1 MPVGTVRGW
10 TPQTSAF
17 REGPLFSDDRP
28 KQPSPPHVPCA
39 PWHSAHE
46 DVVFRSR
53 LQYFGQFFWTDC
65 SDLSA
70 AGARSAEHCNGQ
82 HQLDNML
89 TATMAAFGWLNIIIC
104 INFAGCGRADTVW
117 VAHIERGSTLTE
129 VRQLEAERSPSV
141 LICVDLRRSSSK
153 AKLGPLE
160 LSYTLSGT
168 RVSACEKA
176 TWPLRGG
183 RTDQCSHSKGSNP
196 VYSRNIISFRKVRST
211 NRTEPTSP

>member
-1 MPVGTVRGW
+1 MIRDIGNSNRLPYTLRINVRGCDRERDV
-10 TPQTSAF
+10 F
-17 REGPLFSDDRP
+17 REGTLFSDDRP
-28 KQPSPPHVPCA
+28 KQLCLPHVPCA
-39 PWHSAHE
+39 PWHGAHR
-46 DVVFRSR
+46 DLIFRSR

-104 INFAGCGRADTVW
+104 VNFAGRGRADTVW
-117 VAHIERGSTLTE
+117 VAHIERVSTLTE
-129 VRQLEAERSPSV
+129 VRQLEAERSPSA

-176 TWPLRGG
+176 TRALCGG
-183 RTDQCSHSKGSNP
+183 RTVIVVIAKRP
-196 VYSRNIISFRKVRST
+196 
-211 NRTEPTSP
+211 PL

>member
-1 MPVGTVRGW
+1 M
-10 TPQTSAF
+10 
-17 REGPLFSDDRP
+17 
-28 KQPSPPHVPCA
+28 PCA
-39 PWHSAHE
+39 PWHGAHE
-46 DVVFRSR
+46 DIVFRSR

-104 INFAGCGRADTVW
+104 INFAGHGRAETAW
-117 VAHIERGSTLTE
+117 IAQLEHELTLAR
-129 VRQLEAERSPSV
+129 VRQLEAERRPRA
-141 LICVDLRRSSSK
+141 LMRVDVRRSSAK
-153 AKLGPLE
+153 AKLGPL
-160 LSYTLSGT
+160 SSIHILSGT

-196 VYSRNIISFRKVRST
+196 VYGVLHTRHVVR
-211 NRTEPTSP
+211 